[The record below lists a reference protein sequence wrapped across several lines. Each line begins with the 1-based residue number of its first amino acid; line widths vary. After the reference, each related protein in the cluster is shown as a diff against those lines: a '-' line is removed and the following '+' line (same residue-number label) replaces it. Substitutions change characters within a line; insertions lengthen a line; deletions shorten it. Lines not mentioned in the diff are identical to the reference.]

1 MKNLFSLLVFMTA
14 FCTLDAQD
22 DVAQAGVQGM
32 FAYASGQIESLA
44 EAIPEDKYD
53 WSPAE
58 GVRSVKDA
66 ILHVAQANYFF
77 MTKLG
82 FELPAEVDMMTLAS
96 TSGKENIVK
105 LLKASNQ
112 FTKDKITMVETAS
125 LGDKVEMPFGDFNRM
140 STLLLVMEH
149 TGEHKGQL
157 IAYARANG
165 IAPPWSE

>member
-1 MKNLFSLLVFMTA
+1 MKNLLVLLVLA
-14 FCTLDAQD
+14 FPFFANAQD
-22 DVAQAGVQGM
+22 DVAQTGVEGM
-32 FAYASGQIESLA
+32 FAYASGQVEALA

-66 ILHVAQANYFF
+66 ILHVASANYFF

-82 FELPAEVDMMTLAS
+82 FELPEGVDMMSL
-96 TSGKENIVK
+96 GKTEKKDDVVK
-105 LLKASNQ
+105 ILKESNT
-112 FTKDKITMVETAS
+112 FVKEKIPMVTTAS
-125 LGDKVEMPFGDFNRM
+125 LGEKVEMPFGDFNRM
-140 STLLLVMEH
+140 STLLLIMEH

-165 IAPPWSE
+165 ITPPWSE

>member
-1 MKNLFSLLVFMTA
+1 MRNLLILLALTFTLSLN
-14 FCTLDAQD
+14 AQSD
-22 DVAQAGVQGM
+22 IAQASVQGM

-53 WSPAE
+53 WSPSE

-66 ILHVAQANYFF
+66 ILHVAGANYFF

-82 FELPAEVDMMTLAS
+82 FEAPEGVDMMTLGN
-96 TSGKENIVK
+96 TEGKDNVIK
-105 LLKASNQ
+105 ILKESNA
-112 FTKDKITMVETAS
+112 FAKEKITMVETGS
-125 LGDKVEMPFGDFNRM
+125 LGEKVEMPFGDFNRM

>member
-1 MKNLFSLLVFMTA
+1 MKTLLLPLALIASV
-14 FCTLDAQD
+14 TLYAQD
-22 DVAQAGVQGM
+22 DLAQTGIQGM
-32 FAYASGQIESLA
+32 FSYASGQMESLA

-53 WSPAE
+53 WSPSD

-82 FELPAEVDMMTLAS
+82 FELPENVDMMTLGS
-96 TSGKENIVK
+96 TSGKNNIVK
-105 LLKASNQ
+105 LLKDSNQ
-112 FTKDKITMVETAS
+112 FVKDKITMVETGT
-125 LGDKVEMPFGDFNRM
+125 LGDKVEMPFGEFNRL
-140 STLLLVMEH
+140 STLLLIMEH

-165 IAPPWSE
+165 ITPPWSE

>member
-1 MKNLFSLLVFMTA
+1 MKNLFSLLVLVT
-14 FCTLDAQD
+14 TLSTVNAQED
-22 DVAQAGVQGM
+22 IAQASVQGM

-82 FELPAEVDMMTLAS
+82 FELPSGVDMMTLAS
-96 TSGKENIVK
+96 TSGKENVVK
-105 LLKASNQ
+105 LLKDSNQ
-112 FTKDKITMVETAS
+112 FAKDKITMIETSS

-140 STLLLVMEH
+140 STILLVMEH